1 MIRLLLVICFLIMTF
16 NLQASAEV
24 LAHKIYAI
32 SHFQYNMD
40 EIHENSILEFHS
52 IDDYKISDVDT
63 VPQNSI
69 ITIKVN
75 KIIYAKRGKRDGYL
89 KVKLISYTIPE
100 QDNKTKNISSK
111 NLIGSLKLTTKKDL
125 KGIAKN
131 TGISVV
137 GHVLKVPG
145 FSQAVAATKGLIK
158 PNPNQNR
165 LQSVG
170 TNVYKSTP
178 LVYTEKGKNIKIDE
192 DSIVLI
198 KIKEKDE
205 WEYYF

>member
-1 MIRLLLVICFLIMTF
+1 MTF

-205 WEYYF
+205 